1 MFGEVLKKIRQK
13 NGDSLR
19 SLGEKIDNNFSY
31 IDRIE
36 KGKVPASKVTLKKLL
51 EVYPFEKEELINAY
65 CDDLLPEEAKRYIE
79 NDNNKDDFMNKI
91 ITLVK
96 GLEKENKKMV
106 LLGIIEKLEYISLKN
121 GKYDLVKNILN
132 EAKEKTEKL

>member
-1 MFGEVLKKIRQK
+1 MFGKTLKKIRQK

-36 KGKVPASKVTLKKLL
+36 KGKVPASKVTLRKLL

-65 CDDLLPEEAKRYIE
+65 CDDLLPDEAKRYIE
-79 NDNNKDDFMNKI
+79 NNNKDDFMNKI